1 MPAAARA
8 GLVSTVPTYARPHQV
23 TVEGNSK
30 VHQVSTQTASRA
42 NYPLLYLSSVYHFAS
57 DLSLFTCLEFHQVQR
72 HRLSPDLSSATIV
85 PYVSNI
91 RKSPRHDSNKQ
102 GLRPAWK
109 TALSRFS
116 GVQGSSTCLNC
127 YELLRNKKT

>member
-91 RKSPRHDSNKQ
+91 RKSPRHDSISKVCVLH
-102 GLRPAWK
+102 GRPPCHVSQAFRVRARAW
-109 TALSRFS
+109 
-116 GVQGSSTCLNC
+116 NH
-127 YELLRNKKT
+127 YELLRITRT